1 MIGET
6 LGHYRIE
13 SRLGSGGMG
22 VVYRAHDERLH
33 RSVAIK
39 LIGAEGRGSTPDE
52 RARLLD
58 EARAASHLTHPHI
71 CTVYEVGE
79 LDGRVYIAMEF
90 VEGQPLSQLVP
101 PDGLPA
107 ETVVRYGEQ
116 IAAALA
122 HAHERG
128 VIHRDLKSANVA
140 VGAGG
145 SAKILDFGLAHRTT
159 ARAAEEITKANTMV
173 DPGVLIGTLAY
184 VAPEL
189 LLGHGADARTDIW
202 ALGVVLYELATGQL
216 PFQGR
221 SEYELTAAI
230 LRSPAQPFP
239 AHVPPILRA
248 IILRCLAKEPSQRY
262 QRAGEAR
269 AALEAIHSDLIVSP
283 PIDATTRRRQPM
295 WIVATA
301 ALALGVVA
309 LAAWLLSRNR
319 EGPRDAAPSGGRL
332 TRVVSSQD
340 RTFDPAISP
349 DGRMLAYVA
358 ESPPGQIDLYA
369 GRVSGGARIRLTEDL
384 AREETPRFSPDGE
397 SISFTVA
404 PADGGPPA
412 IKVLPALG
420 GAPLGTIQGAWDA
433 AWSPDGRHLTYVRRG
448 PDGKGNELAVSTVD
462 GADSKV
468 VLSADSRYPFL
479 RHPAWSPDRRTIA
492 VVRGTGGIA
501 GEIWLVPADG
511 GPPQPA
517 TDERE
522 NVFSDWPNFTADGR
536 GLLHASNRG
545 GATNIW
551 WLPLSGTAP
560 VQLTTGS
567 GPDESPSLGRDGTIA
582 YVNSRWQNSLEIHDL
597 KDGSSRTLVTHTPY
611 IWAPALSPDGRE
623 IAFSRSEVD
632 GSWHIWTIGVAGGT
646 ARQLTSGDAGEVY
659 PRYAPDGTSLWFHT
673 WNGPRRVGRAPTAGG
688 PLAWPPLGATGAAHT
703 FGDPSPDGK
712 LLAFVRADPDAERIY
727 IASSQGG
734 AARALT
740 TSRGTLPRWSPD
752 GSRIAFA
759 SDRRY
764 DAGIF
769 VIGAD
774 GSGERQITRE
784 GGWPVWWPD
793 GSQIAYIA
801 VGANGNGEIRVVS
814 LGDETTRRL
823 DSVRLG
829 SLNHPFAVSLDG
841 QRLVVGNAVHVS
853 DEIWVIE
860 GKR

>member
-6 LGHYRIE
+6 LGQYRIE

-22 VVYRAHDERLH
+22 VVYKAHDERLH
-33 RSVAIK
+33 RSVALK

-79 LDGRVYIAMEF
+79 LDGRVFIAMEF
-90 VEGQPLSQLVP
+90 VEGEPLSQLVP
-101 PDGLPA
+101 ADGLPA

-145 SAKILDFGLAHRTT
+145 SAKILDFGLARRTT
-159 ARAAEEITKANTMV
+159 ARAAEEVTQANTMV

-184 VAPEL
+184 VAPEV

-202 ALGVVLYELATGQL
+202 ALGVVLYELATGEL

-221 SEYELTAAI
+221 SEYDLTAGI

-248 IILRCLAKEPSQRY
+248 IILRCLGKEPSQRY
-262 QRAGEAR
+262 QRAGEVR
-269 AALEAIHSDLIVSP
+269 AALEAIHSDLIVSAP
-283 PIDATTRRRQPM
+283 PDLARRPRVT
-295 WIVATA
+295 WIVPAA
-301 ALALGVVA
+301 ALAIGVIA
-309 LAAWLLSRNR
+309 LASWLISRNR
-319 EGPRDAAPSGGRL
+319 EGRDAVPSGGRL

-349 DGRMLAYVA
+349 DGRMLAYIA
-358 ESPPGQIDLYA
+358 EGPPGQVDLYA

-384 AREETPRFSPDGE
+384 GREDAPRFSPNGE

-404 PADGGPPA
+404 NVGGGPPA
-412 IKVLPALG
+412 IKILPALG
-420 GAPLGTIQGAWDA
+420 GAPLGTIPGAWDA
-433 AWSPDGRHLTYVRRG
+433 AWSPDGRQLTYIRHG
-448 PDGKGNELAVSTVD
+448 ADGKGNELVVSATD
-462 GADSKV
+462 GADRRA
-468 VLSADSRYPFL
+468 VLPADSRYPFL
-479 RHPAWSPDRRTIA
+479 RHPAWSPDGRTIA

-501 GEIWLVPADG
+501 GEMWLVPSEG
-511 GPPQPA
+511 GSSRAA
-517 TDERE
+517 THEPE
-522 NVFSDWPNFTADGR
+522 TVFSDWPNFTADGR
-536 GLLHASNRG
+536 GLIHASNRG

-551 WLPLSGTAP
+551 WLPLSGAAP

-582 YVNSRWQNSLEIHDL
+582 YVNSRWQNALEIHDL
-597 KDGSSRTLVTHTPY
+597 RNRSSRTLVTHTPY
-611 IWAPALSPDGRE
+611 IWAPAVSPDGRE
-623 IAFSRSEVD
+623 VAFSRSEVD
-632 GSWHIWTIGVAGGT
+632 GSWHIWTIGVADGT
-646 ARQLTSGDAGEVY
+646 TRQDTSGEAGEVY
-659 PRYAPDGTSLWFHT
+659 PRYAPDGASLWFHT
-673 WNGPRRVGRAPTAGG
+673 WNTPRRVGRAPTADG
-688 PLAWPPLGATGAAHT
+688 PVAWPSFASNGGTHT
-703 FGDPSPDGK
+703 FADPSPDGK

-727 IASSQGG
+727 IASPGGG
-734 AARALT
+734 AAHALT
-740 TSRGTLPRWSPD
+740 PSRGTLPRWSPD

-764 DAGIF
+764 DGGIF
-769 VIGAD
+769 VIGSD
-774 GSGERQITRE
+774 GSGERQLTKD

-793 GSQIAYIA
+793 GSQIAYLT
-801 VGANGNGEIRVVS
+801 VGASGNGEIRVVS
-814 LGDETTRRL
+814 IGDGSTRHL

-829 SLNHPFAVSLDG
+829 SLNHPFAVFADG